1 MTPND
6 ETTGIPW
13 PETLKFD
20 TWEEVYD
27 YVSDTSP
34 DSTQGAIIYRSL
46 TDSNHVKILGTRYA
60 TLFAVR
66 GNEPSIK
73 YRYLQLRMDPG
84 KVDELYKLY
93 PRYQGDFEKYENVL
107 FLIAKQIH
115 QAYVNRFIKKQYVTL
130 DTEPYQVMKTCHDWH
145 LTDRKKHRINM
156 RQVQQV
162 LNEQKPTDL
171 NKMVRKHL
179 QVAAAKRA
187 EEGDSETLAGSALQP
202 NSLQSEQMTIMSVG
216 TVGEFTDQSGRN
228 GRTRRRRQPMGNNT
242 SSRRTGANTRPSESS
257 ATDNLEARN
266 DSAPPILNGTLADLG
281 DDQ

>member
-1 MTPND
+1 
-6 ETTGIPW
+6 
-13 PETLKFD
+13 
-20 TWEEVYD
+20 
-27 YVSDTSP
+27 
-34 DSTQGAIIYRSL
+34 
-46 TDSNHVKILGTRYA
+46 
-60 TLFAVR
+60 
-66 GNEPSIK
+66 
-73 YRYLQLRMDPG
+73 MDPG
-84 KVDELYKLY
+84 QVDELYKLY
-93 PRYQGDFEKYENVL
+93 PRYQGDFEKYENIL

-216 TVGEFTDQSGRN
+216 TVGEFTDQSSKKWANPASPPAYGEQYFKSSELEQTLVLRN
-228 GRTRRRRQPMGNNT
+228 RVQPRILKQGM
-242 SSRRTGANTRPSESS
+242 
-257 ATDNLEARN
+257 LVL
-266 DSAPPILNGTLADLG
+266 PPFLNGTLADLS